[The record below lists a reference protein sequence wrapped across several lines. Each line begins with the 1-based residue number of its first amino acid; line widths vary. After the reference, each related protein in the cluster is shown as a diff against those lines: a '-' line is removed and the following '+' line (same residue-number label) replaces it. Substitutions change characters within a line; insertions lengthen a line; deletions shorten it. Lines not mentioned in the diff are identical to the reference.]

1 MQTTIRNDDTEGSTK
16 RLSVVVVTVGDLQD
30 NEVRH
35 VLKPGDSVTVQ
46 VRAGQFV
53 MVDEKED

>member
-1 MQTTIRNDDTEGSTK
+1 MQTTIRNDDAEGSQK
-16 RLSVVVVTVGDLQD
+16 SLSVVVVTVGPQQD
-30 NEVRH
+30 SEVRH
-35 VLKPGDSVTVQ
+35 LLKPGDSVTVE